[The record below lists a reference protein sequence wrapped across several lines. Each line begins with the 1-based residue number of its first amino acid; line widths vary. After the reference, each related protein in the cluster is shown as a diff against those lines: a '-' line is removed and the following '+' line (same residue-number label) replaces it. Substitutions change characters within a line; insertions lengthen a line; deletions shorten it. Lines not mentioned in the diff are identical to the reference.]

1 MSGDR
6 HLRVVGAEPP
16 KPRRRKGARTP
27 YTNDLLSEEE
37 QKRAIQA
44 LRNLR
49 DAFGTWPCLAEA
61 MRVPVN
67 ALHLALRRGNISP
80 AMLFAASKASGLSIA
95 EMLGGPAPAERC
107 RACGQVKRRAA

>member
-6 HLRVVGAEPP
+6 HLRIVGAEPP
-16 KPRRRKGARTP
+16 KPRRRKGARAP

-37 QKRAIQA
+37 HKRAIQA

-49 DAFGTWPCLAEA
+49 LSFGTWGCLAEA
-61 MRVPVN
+61 MRVPVD
-67 ALHLALRRGNISP
+67 AIHLATRRGRVSA
-80 AMLFAASKASGLSIA
+80 AMMFAASKASGLSIA
-95 EMLGGPAPAERC
+95 DLLGGPAPAERC